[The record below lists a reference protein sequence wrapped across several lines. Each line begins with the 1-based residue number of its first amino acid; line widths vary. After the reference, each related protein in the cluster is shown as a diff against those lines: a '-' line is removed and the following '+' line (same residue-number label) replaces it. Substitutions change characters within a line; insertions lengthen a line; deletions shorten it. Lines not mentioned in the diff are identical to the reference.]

1 MINNK
6 GYKIAKV
13 IILTGAGVSAES
25 GITTF
30 RDKNGLWEQHNIQE
44 ICSANSLYANYSKTI
59 DFYDDRRVELKDKK
73 PNKTHIAIAKIKNK
87 YPNDIVVIT
96 QNIDDLFEKAK
107 CKDVIHLHGKLK
119 EIRCMSCDFI
129 LNVGYDYQDDM
140 FDCCPKCSGKFRPN
154 IVFFGEEAPLY
165 VKLDNHIQDCEFL
178 VVIGTSGKVIGVN
191 AMASFVDYSILNNLE
206 PSDAIDDSVF
216 SKVYYQKSTE
226 VIDEIINEI
235 DSFF

>member
-1 MINNK
+1 
-6 GYKIAKV
+6 
-13 IILTGAGVSAES
+13 
-25 GITTF
+25 
-30 RDKNGLWEQHNIQE
+30 
-44 ICSANSLYANYSKTI
+44 
-59 DFYDDRRVELKDKK
+59 
-73 PNKTHIAIAKIKNK
+73 
-87 YPNDIVVIT
+87 
-96 QNIDDLFEKAK
+96 
-107 CKDVIHLHGKLK
+107 
-119 EIRCMSCDFI
+119 MSCNFI

-140 FDCCPKCSGKFRPN
+140 FDYCPKCSGKFRPN